1 MSPIYLYNTLTRG
14 KEEFR
19 PITPG
24 KVGMYTCGPTVYQ
37 YATIGNLRS
46 YVFADVLRRVL
57 QYNGLKVKMVMNIT
71 DVGHLVSDADEGEDK
86 MLVAV
91 GREKKTPWE
100 IAEYYTEVFMKDS
113 ARLNILTY
121 RGEPRNGHI
130 PEMLEMVVELVER
143 PRLRTSDGI
152 YSISSFRTPA
162 VGRI

>member
-71 DVGHLVSDADEGEDK
+71 RHLVSDADEGEDK

-91 GREKKTPWE
+91 GREKDSVKSPSTTPG
-100 IAEYYTEVFMKDS
+100 VQKDS
-113 ARLNILTY
+113 APQHIETY
-121 RGEPRNGHI
+121 RGEPRSGAYPGNA
-130 PEMLEMVVELVER
+130 R
-143 PRLRTSDGI
+143 DG
-152 YSISSFRTPA
+152 
-162 VGRI
+162 G